1 MKERIKIMSKSK
13 KQQMK
18 ALEIEGKYERM
29 CQEYRE
35 RDELERLNRKT
46 RERVEVIEAEL
57 QARMAYEQIVREKQE
72 RRINAI
78 VQLIVTVILTLAGCV
93 SLGVIAWVEV
103 PLRPVMMI
111 LSAAWLLAGT
121 FRSGYSWYAIKN

>member
-1 MKERIKIMSKSK
+1 MRERIKIMSKSK

-103 PLRPVMMI
+103 TLQPVMMI
-111 LSAAWLLAGT
+111 LCAAWLLAGT
-121 FRSGYSWYAIKN
+121 FRAGYYWYAIKN